1 MEPAFFSAAH
11 LFYQD
16 RQKSEEEE
24 DLNEEMKGAAYKGI
38 LISSTECEFAMAR
51 GLHFCKMVGH
61 SSLPVSG
68 ATSLGA
74 SGTGALAIFLK
85 KAYLLDITT
94 SDYDDEEIESNIA
107 YNCKLNG
114 VSALPHIKH
123 NWGEPFPVRKP
134 DWSLIIA
141 SDILL
146 YTKQY
151 ENLIK
156 SIKYLLEK
164 YVSDKCEEQVEGPI
178 CDGRFL
184 VCQEH
189 EEISKM
195 PVDAMQLVDSVMRSY
210 NGDSHSLQSSNTK
223 DLHKATSCLQGRESQ
238 SRPPSRLP
246 EPCFLMSWRRR
257 IPKKD
262 EAYFFEGCKRAR
274 LLVQDFGSR
283 VYCFSQS
290 R

>member
-1 MEPAFFSAAH
+1 MVLHIREFSFHQLNANLLWPGACIFAKWLDTH
-11 LFYQD
+11 HYLFQGQ
-16 RQKSEEEE
+16 RVLE
-24 DLNEEMKGAAYKGI
+24 
-38 LISSTECEFAMAR
+38 
-51 GLHFCKMVGH
+51 
-61 SSLPVSG
+61 
-68 ATSLGA
+68 LG